1 MTKKIRK
8 PIYNYQQK
16 QPVDFDVKRQK
27 FNEQQTKILVDQN
40 TENESP
46 NLNHNENSQD
56 SVINVD
62 KDDSQPPTQLS
73 PVTTPQNSSA
83 FYPYVDPLH
92 FFIDLRV
99 SAGQLHDK
107 KREAYLS
114 SLKNNNLVENWN
126 NPIISKNRIGSAFK
140 IPGSSE
146 ANNNFS
152 AVNLIS
158 NNNEISQRN
167 LHKKKSDA
175 DSESEKNEDDVEIQ
189 VFDSEP
195 KCEERRLESE

>member
-1 MTKKIRK
+1 M
-8 PIYNYQQK
+8 YNYQK
-16 QPVDFDVKRQK
+16 PVEVDVKRQK
-27 FNEQQTKILVDQN
+27 FNEQPKVIVDQN

-46 NLNHNENSQD
+46 NSNINENSQD

-62 KDDSQPPTQLS
+62 KDDSQPPTQ
-73 PVTTPQNSSA
+73 VTPPTTQNSSA

-99 SAGQLHDK
+99 SAGQVYDR

-114 SLKNNNLVENWN
+114 SLKNNNLIESWN
-126 NPIISKNRIGSAFK
+126 NPIISKNRVGSAFK

-146 ANNNFS
+146 ANNHFS

-158 NNNEISQRN
+158 NNND
-167 LHKKKSDA
+167 LCKKKKSDA

-189 VFDSEP
+189 VFDVDQKSD
-195 KCEERRLESE
+195 ERRHENE